1 MESCGTYT
9 DEMEA
14 FLREHGSGPLLEAMQ
29 EQLPR
34 WREED
39 FPLDGG
45 RNPGYTPFEY
55 ITFTDELIQHTLTV
69 QVLTPS
75 PYSWVP
81 GHGSGFTSTQSVT
94 PSSSGPPASWLVS
107 GCVYDTDCVWVLM
120 R

>member
-1 MESCGTYT
+1 MCGARA

-29 EQLPR
+29 NELPQ

-69 QVLTPS
+69 QVLRPS
-75 PYSWVP
+75 HLPGCQMRVRGDLEPHTSNVP
-81 GHGSGFTSTQSVT
+81 FCVT
-94 PSSSGPPASWLVS
+94 LTESSSRTT
-107 GCVYDTDCVWVLM
+107 C
-120 R
+120 